1 LQQEKRGRAKRE
13 SRAEAKPDS
22 HAKNA
27 RYSRA
32 GYDARVS
39 EQTCAK
45 VARGLLLYGP
55 RLQGEGGMG
64 KSQFLDQVG
73 VNDSTFRG
81 AAGDIGGKERDT
93 GLRFFRVS
101 EGSIAFGPGAGLMLG
116 VSVGTTSLRAGLV
129 DANGKLWH
137 QHDSEARGDQLQAEP
152 EVLLDRIRH
161 AAEQVWT
168 EALEKG
174 GLLTNGALPLLGVAV
189 AWPDAIDRDGRPSGH
204 MLAHPGW
211 RGSQSLAQRVAR
223 HLNIDPHRSHALND
237 ANAAAIAVAFART
250 CDRDHDLQ
258 NHPEL
263 TMVLR
268 LAGGVGGA
276 TIIIEPPHRQ
286 HPLGA
291 VSGFPNSVLIGGAD
305 HLAGEIGHVV
315 LSDAALREANLGRPP
330 GLPALLRAKCSCCE
344 RSSRAHPAHLEA
356 YASVAAITKR
366 LEPQM
371 DRSKAL
377 ESILASKDKKTSRA
391 LEDIGTLVGAAL
403 IGPIAWLNPASIV
416 VTGSLATPEVE
427 LALDRRIADSHPIT
441 SHPNVRHLKG
451 EENAYVRVKGAA
463 LAILRAKIHR
473 ELSSILVAPKSK
485 LSERVAGLTVAYERP
500 PWANG
505 QP

>member
-1 LQQEKRGRAKRE
+1 
-13 SRAEAKPDS
+13 
-22 HAKNA
+22 
-27 RYSRA
+27 
-32 GYDARVS
+32 VS

-81 AAGDIGGKERDT
+81 AAGDIGGKESHP

-101 EGSIAFGPGAGLMLG
+101 EGSIAFGPGAGLVLG

-137 QHDSEARGDQLQAEP
+137 QYDSDPRADQLQTEP
-152 EVLLDRIRH
+152 EVLLDRIRD
-161 AAEQVWT
+161 AAQQVWNK
-168 EALEKG
+168 ALQKG
-174 GLLTNGALPLLGVAV
+174 ELLTNGALPLLGVSV
-189 AWPDAIDRDGRPSGH
+189 AWPDAIDRDRRPSGH

-211 RGSQSLAQRVAR
+211 RGNQSLPQRVAR
-223 HLNIDPHRSHALND
+223 HLNIDPHRCHALND

-250 CDRDHDLQ
+250 CDRDHDIQ

-276 TIIIEPPHRQ
+276 TIIIEPPDRKD
-286 HPLGA
+286 PLGA
-291 VSGFPNSVLIGGAD
+291 VSGFPDSLLIGGVN
-305 HLAGEIGHVV
+305 HLAGEIGHVS
-315 LSDAALREANLGRPP
+315 LPDAAIREANLKRPND
-330 GLPALLRAKCSCCE
+330 LPTLHRVKCSCCE
-344 RSSRAHPAHLEA
+344 RSSRAAPPHLEA
-356 YASVAAITKR
+356 YTSVAAITER
-366 LEPQM
+366 VEPDL
-371 DRSKAL
+371 DRSEAL
-377 ESILASKDKKTSRA
+377 ELILERQDKKSSRA

-403 IGPIAWLNPASIV
+403 IGPVAWLNPASIV
-416 VTGSLATPEVE
+416 LTGSLATPEVE
-427 LALDRRIADSHPIT
+427 RALDRRIADSHPIT

-473 ELSSILVAPKSK
+473 ELASILVAPKGK
-485 LSERVAGLTVAYERP
+485 LSERVAGLTAAYEKP
-500 PWANG
+500 PWAHEES
-505 QP
+505 